1 MGYKKI
7 IILGTFLLANLAFP
21 APVNE
26 ANRIIDIQ
34 QRQLEQERIRQQQ
47 EKMQKEFEN
56 TKFDSLKPQI
66 DKDIE
71 NSNLNSNKFL
81 IKSVNIKDNDR
92 LLSQREKNKIIGKYV
107 FLELSSNDIRNLL
120 TDLTNKL
127 ISKGYTTSVVNFDR
141 NNDLTTGTL
150 NLEIVAGK
158 IEDIKINSGNG
169 LDKYKEFFMFPKNK
183 GKILNI
189 RDIDTATDNFN
200 SINANNMTMEVLP
213 GRKENYSRIEVK
225 NRLKNKYTVGIL
237 ANNYGDSKQNGIWRR
252 GINLNIDSPLGIGD
266 NFYFTYMTVPKKDP
280 DRSWKKTIEE
290 LKPGEILPIGPVGY
304 DPANGDTLPYKRRLD
319 MFNFGYTMKFRTYTL
334 KLNSS
339 KSIQESS
346 FYTANT
352 VYDMYSSNH
361 ILSADLEKI
370 LFRNQKSKVSLDL
383 GIRRRHNQ
391 SYLEKSVLSD
401 RKLTVGTVSL
411 NTTTSLFGGIFG
423 SSIGYE
429 RGLKIFNAERDNG
442 KIDTTPKAQFHK
454 YNVNLS
460 YYKPVTNKFIY
471 RANVYGSYSND
482 VLYGSERQTI
492 GGIGSVGGY
501 NTRESIQGDKAIEIS
516 NELAYNIP
524 VKKFAVVS
532 PYVNYGYGAAK
543 YNRDKSKYRTGYVT
557 GMTAGIRFDTKM
569 FDFDFGYA
577 KPMAHSEYLSPKKQ
591 EMYFSG
597 GRRVFVMWQMGQPWR

>member
-7 IILGTFLLANLAFP
+7 IILGTFLIANLAFP

-56 TKFDSLKPQI
+56 TKFDSPKPQI

-71 NSNLNSNKFL
+71 SGNLNSNKFL
-81 IKSVNIKDNDR
+81 IKSVNIKDNDK

-107 FLELSSNDIRNLL
+107 YLELSSNDIQNLL

-150 NLEIVAGK
+150 NLEIVAGR
-158 IEDIKINSGNG
+158 IEDIRINSGNG
-169 LDKYKEFFMFPKNK
+169 LDKYKEFFMFSKNK
-183 GKILNI
+183 GKIFNI

-280 DRSWKKTIEE
+280 NRSWKKTVEQ
-290 LKPGEILPIGPVGY
+290 LQPGEILPIGPTGY
-304 DPANGDTLPYKRRLD
+304 DPLKGDTLPYKRRLD

-346 FYTANT
+346 FYSANT
-352 VYDMYSSNH
+352 VYDMYSNSH
-361 ILSADLEKI
+361 TLSADLEKI

-383 GIRRRHNQ
+383 GIKRKHNQ

-401 RKLTVGTVSL
+401 RKLAVGTVSL
-411 NTTTSLFGGIFG
+411 NATTSLFGGIFG
-423 SSIGYE
+423 SSFGYE
-429 RGLKIFNAERDNG
+429 RGLKIFHAERDSG
-442 KIDTTPKAQFHK
+442 KIDTTPEAQFHK
-454 YNVNLS
+454 YNMNLS
-460 YYKPVTNKFIY
+460 YYKPITNKFVY
-471 RANVYGSYSND
+471 RANVNGSYSND

-492 GGIGSVGGY
+492 GGVGSVGGY
-501 NTRESIQGDKAIEIS
+501 HTRESIQGDKAIEVS
-516 NELAYNIP
+516 NELAYNIS

-557 GMTAGIRFDTKM
+557 GMTAGIRFDTKI

-577 KPMAHSEYLSPKKQ
+577 RPMSHSNYLSPKKQ

-597 GRRVFVMWQMGQPWR
+597 SLKVSF

>member
-7 IILGTFLLANLAFP
+7 IIFGTFLLANLAFP

-34 QRQLEQERIRQQQ
+34 QRQIEQERTRQQQ
-47 EKMQKEFEN
+47 EKIQKEFEN
-56 TKFDSLKPQI
+56 TKFDSPKPQV
-66 DKDIE
+66 DKNIE
-71 NSNLNSNKFL
+71 SNNLNTNKFL

-107 FLELSSNDIRNLL
+107 YLELSSNDIQNLL

-150 NLEIVAGK
+150 NLEIVAGR
-158 IEDIKINSGNG
+158 IEDIRINSGNG
-169 LDKYKEFFMFPKNK
+169 LDKYKEFFMFSKNK
-183 GKILNI
+183 GKIFNI

-597 GRRVFVMWQMGQPWR
+597 SLKVNF

>member
-1 MGYKKI
+1 LGYKKI
-7 IILGTFLLANLAFP
+7 IIFGTFLLANLAFP

-34 QRQLEQERIRQQQ
+34 QRQIEQERTRQQQ
-47 EKMQKEFEN
+47 EKIQKEFEN
-56 TKFDSLKPQI
+56 TKFDSPKSQV

-71 NSNLNSNKFL
+71 SGNLNSNKFL

-150 NLEIVAGK
+150 NLEIVAGR
-158 IEDIKINSGNG
+158 IEDIRINSGNG
-169 LDKYKEFFMFPKNK
+169 LDKYKEFFMFSKNK
-183 GKILNI
+183 GKIFNI

-280 DRSWKKTIEE
+280 NRSWKKTVEQ
-290 LKPGEILPIGPVGY
+290 LQPGEILPIGPTGY
-304 DPANGDTLPYKRRLD
+304 DPLKGDTLPYKRRLD

-334 KLNSS
+334 KFNSS

-346 FYTANT
+346 FYSANT
-352 VYDMYSSNH
+352 VYDMYSGSH
-361 ILSADLEKI
+361 TLSADLEKI

-383 GIRRRHNQ
+383 GIKRKHNQ
-391 SYLEKSVLSD
+391 SYLEKSALSD
-401 RKLTVGTVSL
+401 RKLAIGTLSL
-411 NTTTSLFGGIFG
+411 NATTSLFGGIFG
-423 SSIGYE
+423 SSFGYE
-429 RGLKIFNAERDNG
+429 RGLKIFHAERDSG

-454 YNVNLS
+454 YSMNLS
-460 YYKPVTNKFIY
+460 YYKPITNNLVY
-471 RANVYGSYSND
+471 RANVSGSYSND

-492 GGIGSVGGY
+492 GGVGSVGGY
-501 NTRESIQGDKAIEIS
+501 HTRESIQGDKAIEVS
-516 NELAYNIP
+516 NEIAYNIP

-557 GMTAGIRFDTKM
+557 GMTAGIRFDTKI

-577 KPMAHSEYLSPKKQ
+577 RPMSHSDYLSPKKQ

-597 GRRVFVMWQMGQPWR
+597 SLKVSF

>member
-1 MGYKKI
+1 MGYNKI
-7 IILGTFLLANLAFP
+7 IIFGIFLLASLAFP

-34 QRQLEQERIRQQQ
+34 QRQLEQERVRQQQ

-56 TKFDSLKPQI
+56 TKFDSPKPQV
-66 DKDIE
+66 DNDIE
-71 NSNLNSNKFL
+71 SGNLNSNKFL

-107 FLELSSNDIRNLL
+107 YLELSSNDIQNLL

-150 NLEIVAGK
+150 NLEIVAGR
-158 IEDIKINSGNG
+158 IEDIRINSGNG
-169 LDKYKEFFMFPKNK
+169 LDKYKEFFMFSKNK
-183 GKILNI
+183 GKIFNI

-280 DRSWKKTIEE
+280 NRSWKKTVEQ
-290 LKPGEILPIGPVGY
+290 LQPGEILPIGPAGY
-304 DPANGDTLPYKRRLD
+304 DPLKGDTLPYKRRLD

-346 FYTANT
+346 FYSANT
-352 VYDMYSSNH
+352 VYDMYSNSH
-361 ILSADLEKI
+361 TLSADLEKI

-383 GIRRRHNQ
+383 GIKRKHNQ

-401 RKLTVGTVSL
+401 RKLAIGTLSL
-411 NTTTSLFGGIFG
+411 NATTSLFGGIFG
-423 SSIGYE
+423 SSFGYE
-429 RGLKIFNAERDNG
+429 RGLTIFHAERDSG

-454 YNVNLS
+454 YSMNLS
-460 YYKPVTNKFIY
+460 YYKPITNKLVY
-471 RANVYGSYSND
+471 RANVNGSYSND

-492 GGIGSVGGY
+492 GGVGSVGGY
-501 NTRESIQGDKAIEIS
+501 HTRESIQGDKAIEVS
-516 NELAYNIP
+516 NEIAYNIP

-532 PYVNYGYGAAK
+532 PYLNYGYGAAK

-557 GMTAGIRFDTKM
+557 GMTAGIRFDTKL

-577 KPMAHSEYLSPKKQ
+577 RPMSHSDYLSPKKQ

-597 GRRVFVMWQMGQPWR
+597 SLKVSF

>member
-7 IILGTFLLANLAFP
+7 IILGTFLIASLAFP
-21 APVNE
+21 SPVNE

-34 QRQLEQERIRQQQ
+34 QRQLEQERVRQQQ

-56 TKFDSLKPQI
+56 TKFDSPKSQV

-71 NSNLNSNKFL
+71 SGNLNSNKFL

-150 NLEIVAGK
+150 NLEIVAGR
-158 IEDIKINSGNG
+158 IEDIRINSGNG
-169 LDKYKEFFMFPKNK
+169 LDKYKEFFMFSKNK
-183 GKILNI
+183 GKIFNI

-237 ANNYGDSKQNGIWRR
+237 ANNYGDSKQNGLWRR

-280 DRSWKKTIEE
+280 NRSWKKTVEQ
-290 LKPGEILPIGPVGY
+290 LQPGEILPIGPTGY
-304 DPANGDTLPYKRRLD
+304 DPLKGDTLPYKRRLD

-334 KLNSS
+334 KFNSS

-346 FYTANT
+346 FYSANT
-352 VYDMYSSNH
+352 VYDMYSGSH
-361 ILSADLEKI
+361 TLSADLEKI

-383 GIRRRHNQ
+383 GIKRKHNQ
-391 SYLEKSVLSD
+391 SYLEKSALSD
-401 RKLTVGTVSL
+401 RKLAIGTLSL
-411 NTTTSLFGGIFG
+411 NATTSLFGGIFG
-423 SSIGYE
+423 SSFGYE
-429 RGLKIFNAERDNG
+429 RGLKIFHAERDSG

-454 YNVNLS
+454 YSMNLS
-460 YYKPVTNKFIY
+460 YYKPITNNLVY
-471 RANVYGSYSND
+471 RANVSGSYSND

-492 GGIGSVGGY
+492 GGVGSVGGY
-501 NTRESIQGDKAIEIS
+501 HTRESIQGDKAIEVS
-516 NELAYNIP
+516 NEIAYNIP

-557 GMTAGIRFDTKM
+557 GMTAGIRFDTKI

-577 KPMAHSEYLSPKKQ
+577 RPMSHSDYLSPKKQ

-597 GRRVFVMWQMGQPWR
+597 SLKVSF

>member
-1 MGYKKI
+1 MKKI
-7 IILGTFLLANLAFP
+7 VSCCVFLLANLAFP

-34 QRQLEQERIRQQQ
+34 QRQIEQERTRQQQ
-47 EKMQKEFEN
+47 EKIQKEFEN
-56 TKFDSLKPQI
+56 TKFDSPKPQI

-71 NSNLNSNKFL
+71 SGNLNSNKFL

-127 ISKGYTTSVVNFDR
+127 ISKGYTTSVVNFDK

-150 NLEIVAGK
+150 NLEIVAGR
-158 IEDIKINSGNG
+158 IEDIRINSGNG
-169 LDKYKEFFMFPKNK
+169 LDKYKEFFMFSKNK
-183 GKILNI
+183 GKIFNI

-492 GGIGSVGGY
+492 GGVGSVGGY

-597 GRRVFVMWQMGQPWR
+597 SLKVSF

>member
-7 IILGTFLLANLAFP
+7 IIFGTFLLANLAFP

-34 QRQLEQERIRQQQ
+34 QRQIEQERTRQQQ
-47 EKMQKEFEN
+47 EKIQKEFED
-56 TKFDSLKPQI
+56 TKFDSPKPQV
-66 DKDIE
+66 DKNIE
-71 NSNLNSNKFL
+71 SNNLNTNKFL

-107 FLELSSNDIRNLL
+107 YLELSSNDIQNLL

-225 NRLKNKYTVGIL
+225 NILKNKYTVGIL

-361 ILSADLEKI
+361 ILSADFEKI

-391 SYLEKSVLSD
+391 NYLEKSVLSD

-492 GGIGSVGGY
+492 GGVGSVGGY

-597 GRRVFVMWQMGQPWR
+597 SLKVNF

>member
-7 IILGTFLLANLAFP
+7 IIFGTFLLANLAFS

-34 QRQLEQERIRQQQ
+34 QRQLEQERVRQQQ
-47 EKMQKEFEN
+47 NKMQKEFEN
-56 TKFDSLKPQI
+56 TKFDSPKPQI

-71 NSNLNSNKFL
+71 SSNLNSNKFL

-150 NLEIVAGK
+150 NLEIVAGR
-158 IEDIKINSGNG
+158 IEDIRINSGNG
-169 LDKYKEFFMFPKNK
+169 LDKYKEFFMFSKNK
-183 GKILNI
+183 GKIFNI

-266 NFYFTYMTVPKKDP
+266 NFYFTYMTVSKKDP
-280 DRSWKKTIEE
+280 SRSWKKTVEQ
-290 LKPGEILPIGPVGY
+290 LQPGEILPIGPVGY
-304 DPANGDTLPYKRRLD
+304 NPENGDKLPYKRRLD

-346 FYTANT
+346 FYSANT
-352 VYDMYSSNH
+352 VYDMYSNSH
-361 ILSADLEKI
+361 TLSADLEKI

-383 GIRRRHNQ
+383 GIKKKHNQ

-401 RKLTVGTVSL
+401 RKLAVGTLSL
-411 NTTTSLFGGIFG
+411 NATTSLFGGIFG
-423 SSIGYE
+423 SSFGYE
-429 RGLKIFNAERDNG
+429 RGLKIFHAERDSG

-454 YNVNLS
+454 YSMNLS
-460 YYKPVTNKFIY
+460 YYKPITNKLVY
-471 RANVYGSYSND
+471 RANVSGSYSND

-492 GGIGSVGGY
+492 GGVGSVGGY
-501 NTRESIQGDKAIEIS
+501 HTRESIQGDKAIEVS
-516 NELAYNIP
+516 NEIAYNIP

-557 GMTAGIRFDTKM
+557 GMTAGIRFDTKI

-577 KPMAHSEYLSPKKQ
+577 KSMSHSDYLSPKKQ

-597 GRRVFVMWQMGQPWR
+597 SLKVSF

>member
-1 MGYKKI
+1 MVHKKI
-7 IILGTFLLANLAFP
+7 MIFCAFLLANIAFS

-34 QRQLEQERIRQQQ
+34 QRHLEQERIRQQQ
-47 EKMQKEFEN
+47 EKLQKELEN
-56 TKFDSLKPQI
+56 TKFDNSQI
-66 DKDIE
+66 KIDNDFK
-71 NSNLNSNKFL
+71 SNDNDLNKFL
-81 IKSVNIKDNDR
+81 INAINLKDDDK
-92 LLSQREKNKIIGKYV
+92 LLSKREKNRIIQKYLY
-107 FLELSSNDIRNLL
+107 LELNSTDIKKLL

-127 ISKGYTTSVVNFDR
+127 ISKGYTTSAVKFDK

-150 NLEIVAGK
+150 NLEIVAGR
-158 IEDIKINSGNG
+158 IEDIRINSGNG
-169 LDKYKEFFMFPKNK
+169 LDRYKEFFMFPKNR
-183 GKILNI
+183 GKIFNI

-237 ANNYGDSKQNGIWRR
+237 ANNYGDSKQNGIWRK

-280 DRSWKKTIEE
+280 NRSWKKTVEQ
-290 LKPGEILPIGPVGY
+290 LQPGEILPIGPTGY
-304 DPANGDTLPYKRRLD
+304 DPLKGDTLPYKRRLD
-319 MFNFGYTMKFRTYTL
+319 MFNFGYAMKFRTYTL

-346 FYTANT
+346 FYAANT
-352 VYDMYSSNH
+352 VYDMYSSSH
-361 ILSADLEKI
+361 TLSADLEKI
-370 LFRNQKSKVSLDL
+370 LFRNQKSKISLDL
-383 GIRRRHNQ
+383 GIKRKHNQ

-401 RKLTVGTVSL
+401 RKFAVGTVSL
-411 NTTTSLFGGIFG
+411 NATTSLFGGIFG
-423 SSIGYE
+423 SSFGYE
-429 RGLKIFNAERDNG
+429 RGLKIFHAERDSG

-454 YNVNLS
+454 YNMNLS
-460 YYKPVTNKFIY
+460 YYKPITNKLVY
-471 RANVYGSYSND
+471 RANVNGSYSND
-482 VLYGSERQTI
+482 VLYGSERQTV

-501 NTRESIQGDKAIEIS
+501 HTKESIQGDKAIEVI
-516 NELAYNIP
+516 NEIAYSIP

-557 GMTAGIRFDTKM
+557 GMTAGIRLDTKM

-597 GRRVFVMWQMGQPWR
+597 SLKVSF

>member
-7 IILGTFLLANLAFP
+7 IIFGTFLLANLAFP
-21 APVNE
+21 APVND

-34 QRQLEQERIRQQQ
+34 QRQIEQERTRQQQ
-47 EKMQKEFEN
+47 EKIQKEFEN
-56 TKFDSLKPQI
+56 TKFDSPKPQV
-66 DKDIE
+66 DKNIE
-71 NSNLNSNKFL
+71 SNNLNTNKFL

-92 LLSQREKNKIIGKYV
+92 LLSQREKNKIIEKYV
-107 FLELSSNDIRNLL
+107 YLELSSDDIRNLL

-150 NLEIVAGK
+150 NLEIVAGR
-158 IEDIKINSGNG
+158 IEDIRINSGNG
-169 LDKYKEFFMFPKNK
+169 LDKYKEFFMFSKNK
-183 GKILNI
+183 GKIFNI

-492 GGIGSVGGY
+492 GGVGSVGGY

-597 GRRVFVMWQMGQPWR
+597 SLKVSF

>member
-1 MGYKKI
+1 LGYKKI

-21 APVNE
+21 ASVNE

-34 QRQLEQERIRQQQ
+34 QRQLEQERVRQQQ

-56 TKFDSLKPQI
+56 TKFDSPKPQI

-107 FLELSSNDIRNLL
+107 YLELSSNDIRNLL

-280 DRSWKKTIEE
+280 NRSWKKTVEQ
-290 LKPGEILPIGPVGY
+290 LQPGEILPIGPTGY
-304 DPANGDTLPYKRRLD
+304 NPANGDTLPYKRRLD

-346 FYTANT
+346 FYSANT
-352 VYDMYSSNH
+352 VYDMYSNSH
-361 ILSADLEKI
+361 TLSADLEKI

-383 GIRRRHNQ
+383 GIKRKHNQ

-401 RKLTVGTVSL
+401 RKLAVGTVSL
-411 NTTTSLFGGIFG
+411 NATTSLFGGIFG
-423 SSIGYE
+423 SSFGYE
-429 RGLKIFNAERDNG
+429 RGLKIFHAERDSG

-454 YNVNLS
+454 YSMNLS
-460 YYKPVTNKFIY
+460 YYKPITNKLVY
-471 RANVYGSYSND
+471 RANVNGSYSND

-492 GGIGSVGGY
+492 GGVGSVGGY
-501 NTRESIQGDKAIEIS
+501 HTRESIQGDKAIEVS
-516 NELAYNIP
+516 NEIAYNIP

-557 GMTAGIRFDTKM
+557 GMTAGIRFDTKI

-577 KPMAHSEYLSPKKQ
+577 RPMSHSDYLSPKKQ

-597 GRRVFVMWQMGQPWR
+597 SLKVSF

>member
-34 QRQLEQERIRQQQ
+34 QRQLEQERVRQQQ

-56 TKFDSLKPQI
+56 TKFDSPKPQI

-107 FLELSSNDIRNLL
+107 YLELSSNDIRNLL

-280 DRSWKKTIEE
+280 NRSWKKTVEQ
-290 LKPGEILPIGPVGY
+290 LQPGEILPIGPTGY
-304 DPANGDTLPYKRRLD
+304 DPLKGDTLPYKRRLD

-346 FYTANT
+346 FYSANT
-352 VYDMYSSNH
+352 VYDMYSNSH
-361 ILSADLEKI
+361 TLSADLEKI

-383 GIRRRHNQ
+383 GIKRKHNQ

-401 RKLTVGTVSL
+401 RKLAVGTVSL
-411 NTTTSLFGGIFG
+411 NATTSLFGGIFG
-423 SSIGYE
+423 SSFGYE
-429 RGLKIFNAERDNG
+429 RGLKIFHAERNSG

-454 YNVNLS
+454 YNMNLS
-460 YYKPVTNKFIY
+460 YYKPITNKLVY
-471 RANVYGSYSND
+471 RANVNGSYSND

-492 GGIGSVGGY
+492 GGVGSVGGY
-501 NTRESIQGDKAIEIS
+501 HTRESIQGDKAIEVS
-516 NELAYNIP
+516 NEIAYNIP

-532 PYVNYGYGAAK
+532 PYLNYGYGAAK

-557 GMTAGIRFDTKM
+557 GMTAGIRFDTKI

-577 KPMAHSEYLSPKKQ
+577 RPMSHSNYLSPKKQ

-597 GRRVFVMWQMGQPWR
+597 SLKVSF

>member
-1 MGYKKI
+1 MFCKKI
-7 IILGTFLLANLAFP
+7 LIFCTFLLANLVFS

-34 QRQLEQERIRQQQ
+34 QRHLEQERIRQQQ
-47 EKMQKEFEN
+47 EKLQKELEN
-56 TKFDSLKPQI
+56 TKFDNSQI
-66 DKDIE
+66 KIDNDFK
-71 NSNLNSNKFL
+71 SNDNDLNKFL
-81 IKSVNIKDNDR
+81 INAINLKDDDK
-92 LLSQREKNKIIGKYV
+92 LLSKREKNRIIQKYLY
-107 FLELSSNDIRNLL
+107 LELNSTDIKKLL

-127 ISKGYTTSVVNFDR
+127 ISKGYTTSAVKFDK

-150 NLEIVAGK
+150 NLEIVAGR
-158 IEDIKINSGNG
+158 IENIKINSGNA
-169 LDKYKEFFMFPKNK
+169 LDKYKEFFMFTKNK
-183 GKILNI
+183 GKSFNI

-200 SINANNMTMEVLP
+200 SINANKRTMEVIP

-225 NRLKNKYTVGIL
+225 NTLKNKYTVGIL
-237 ANNYGDSKQNGIWRR
+237 SNNYGDSNQNGIWRK

-266 NFYFTYMTVPKKDP
+266 SFYFTYMNVPKKEP
-280 DRSWKKTIEE
+280 DRNWKKTVEQ
-290 LKPGEILPIGPVGY
+290 LKPGEILPIGPTGY

-346 FYTANT
+346 FYAANT
-352 VYDMYSSNH
+352 VYDMYSSSH
-361 ILSADLEKI
+361 TLSADLEKI
-370 LFRNQKSKVSLDL
+370 LFRNQKSKISLDL
-383 GIRRRHNQ
+383 GVKRKHSQ

-401 RKLTVGTVSL
+401 RKLAIGTVSL
-411 NTTTSLFGGIFG
+411 NATTSLFGGIFG

-429 RGLKIFNAERDNG
+429 RGLKIFNAERDDG

-454 YNVNLS
+454 YNMSLS
-460 YYKPVTNKFIY
+460 YYKPVTSKFVY
-471 RANVYGSYSND
+471 RANVYASYSND
-482 VLYGSERQTI
+482 VLYGSERQTV
-492 GGIGSVGGY
+492 GGVGSVGGY

-524 VKKFAVVS
+524 VKKVAIVS

-543 YNRDKSKYRTGYVT
+543 YNRDKSRYRIGYVT
-557 GMTAGIRFDTKM
+557 GMTAGIRLDTKI

-597 GRRVFVMWQMGQPWR
+597 SLKVSF

>member
-7 IILGTFLLANLAFP
+7 IIFSTFLLASLAFP

-34 QRQLEQERIRQQQ
+34 QRQLEQERVRQQQ
-47 EKMQKEFEN
+47 NKMQKEFEN
-56 TKFDSLKPQI
+56 TKFDSPKPQI

-71 NSNLNSNKFL
+71 SSNLNSNKFL

-107 FLELSSNDIRNLL
+107 YLELSSNDIKNLL

-280 DRSWKKTIEE
+280 NRSWKKTVEQ
-290 LKPGEILPIGPVGY
+290 LQPGEILPIGPTGY
-304 DPANGDTLPYKRRLD
+304 DPLKGDTLPYKRRLD

-346 FYTANT
+346 FYSANT
-352 VYDMYSSNH
+352 VYDMYSGSH
-361 ILSADLEKI
+361 TLSADLEKI

-383 GIRRRHNQ
+383 GIKRKHNQ
-391 SYLEKSVLSD
+391 SYLEKSALSD
-401 RKLTVGTVSL
+401 RKLAIGTLSL
-411 NTTTSLFGGIFG
+411 NATTSLFGGIFG
-423 SSIGYE
+423 SSFGYE
-429 RGLKIFNAERDNG
+429 RGLKIFHAERDSG

-454 YNVNLS
+454 YSMNLS
-460 YYKPVTNKFIY
+460 YYKPITNKLVY
-471 RANVYGSYSND
+471 RANVSGSYSND

-492 GGIGSVGGY
+492 GGVGSVGGY
-501 NTRESIQGDKAIEIS
+501 HTRESIQGDKAIEVS
-516 NELAYNIP
+516 NEIAYNIP

-557 GMTAGIRFDTKM
+557 GMTAGIRFDTKI

-577 KPMAHSEYLSPKKQ
+577 RPMSHSDYLSPKKQ

-597 GRRVFVMWQMGQPWR
+597 SLKVSF

>member
-7 IILGTFLLANLAFP
+7 IIFCAFLLANLAFS

-34 QRQLEQERIRQQQ
+34 QRQLEQERVRQQQ

-56 TKFDSLKPQI
+56 TKFDSPKTQV

-71 NSNLNSNKFL
+71 SGNLNSNKFL

-107 FLELSSNDIRNLL
+107 FLELSSNDIQDLL

-501 NTRESIQGDKAIEIS
+501 NTRESIQGDKAIEVS

-577 KPMAHSEYLSPKKQ
+577 KPMAHSDYLSPKKQ

-597 GRRVFVMWQMGQPWR
+597 SLKVSF

>member
-34 QRQLEQERIRQQQ
+34 QRQLEHERIRQQQ

-56 TKFDSLKPQI
+56 TKFDSPKPQI

-71 NSNLNSNKFL
+71 SDNLNSNKFL
-81 IKSVNIKDNDR
+81 INSVNIKDKDR

-107 FLELSSNDIRNLL
+107 YLELSSNDIRNLL

-127 ISKGYTTSVVNFDR
+127 ISKGYTTSVVNFDK

-150 NLEIVAGK
+150 NLEIVAGR
-158 IEDIKINSGNG
+158 IEDIRINSGNG
-169 LDKYKEFFMFPKNK
+169 LDKYKEFFMFSKNK
-183 GKILNI
+183 GKIFNI

-597 GRRVFVMWQMGQPWR
+597 SLKVNF

>member
-1 MGYKKI
+1 MKKI
-7 IILGTFLLANLAFP
+7 VSCCVFLLANLAFP

-34 QRQLEQERIRQQQ
+34 QRQIEQERTRQQQ

-56 TKFDSLKPQI
+56 TKFDSPKPQI

-71 NSNLNSNKFL
+71 SGNLNSNKFL

-107 FLELSSNDIRNLL
+107 FLEFSSNDIQNLL

-127 ISKGYTTSVVNFDR
+127 ISKGYTTSVVNFDK
-141 NNDLTTGTL
+141 NNDLTTGAL
-150 NLEIVAGK
+150 NLEIVAGR
-158 IEDIKINSGNG
+158 IEDIRINSGNG
-169 LDKYKEFFMFPKNK
+169 LDKYKEFFMFSKNK
-183 GKILNI
+183 GKIFNI

-225 NRLKNKYTVGIL
+225 KIL

-492 GGIGSVGGY
+492 GGVGSVGGY

-577 KPMAHSEYLSPKKQ
+577 KPMAHSDYLSPKKQ

-597 GRRVFVMWQMGQPWR
+597 SLKVSF

>member
-1 MGYKKI
+1 MKKI
-7 IILGTFLLANLAFP
+7 VSCCVFLLANLAFP

-34 QRQLEQERIRQQQ
+34 QRQIEQERTRQQQ
-47 EKMQKEFEN
+47 EKIQKEFEN
-56 TKFDSLKPQI
+56 TKFDSPKPQV
-66 DKDIE
+66 DKNIE
-71 NSNLNSNKFL
+71 SNNLNTNKFL

-92 LLSQREKNKIIGKYV
+92 LLSQREKNKIIEKYV
-107 FLELSSNDIRNLL
+107 YLELSSDDIRNLL

-150 NLEIVAGK
+150 NLEIVAGR
-158 IEDIKINSGNG
+158 IEDIRINSGNG
-169 LDKYKEFFMFPKNK
+169 LDKYKEFFMFSKNK
-183 GKILNI
+183 GKIFNI

-319 MFNFGYTMKFRTYTL
+319 MVNFGYTMKFRTYTL

-597 GRRVFVMWQMGQPWR
+597 SLKVNF

>member
-56 TKFDSLKPQI
+56 TKFDSPKPQI

-107 FLELSSNDIRNLL
+107 YLELSSNDIRNLL

-280 DRSWKKTIEE
+280 NRSWKKTVEQ
-290 LKPGEILPIGPVGY
+290 LQPGEILPIGPTGY
-304 DPANGDTLPYKRRLD
+304 DPLKGDTLPYKRRLD

-346 FYTANT
+346 FYSANT
-352 VYDMYSSNH
+352 VYDMYSNSH
-361 ILSADLEKI
+361 TLSADLEKI

-383 GIRRRHNQ
+383 GIKRKHNQ

-401 RKLTVGTVSL
+401 RKLAVGTVSL
-411 NTTTSLFGGIFG
+411 NATTSLFGGIFG
-423 SSIGYE
+423 SSFGYE
-429 RGLKIFNAERDNG
+429 RGLKIFHAERDSG
-442 KIDTTPKAQFHK
+442 KINTTPKAQFHK
-454 YNVNLS
+454 YNMNLS
-460 YYKPVTNKFIY
+460 YYKPITNKLVY
-471 RANVYGSYSND
+471 RANVNGSYSND

-492 GGIGSVGGY
+492 GGVGSVGGY
-501 NTRESIQGDKAIEIS
+501 HTRESIQGDKAIEVS
-516 NELAYNIP
+516 NEIAYNIP

-557 GMTAGIRFDTKM
+557 GMTAGIRFDTKI

-577 KPMAHSEYLSPKKQ
+577 RSMSHSDYLSPKKQ

-597 GRRVFVMWQMGQPWR
+597 SLKVSF

>member
-7 IILGTFLLANLAFP
+7 IIFSTFLLASLAFP

-34 QRQLEQERIRQQQ
+34 QRQLEQERVRQQQ

-56 TKFDSLKPQI
+56 TKFDSPKTQV

-71 NSNLNSNKFL
+71 SGNLNSNKFL

-127 ISKGYTTSVVNFDR
+127 ISKGYTTSVVNFDK
-141 NNDLTTGTL
+141 NNDLTTGAL
-150 NLEIVAGK
+150 NLEIVAGR
-158 IEDIKINSGNG
+158 IEDIRINSGNG
-169 LDKYKEFFMFPKNK
+169 IDKYKEFFMFSKNK
-183 GKILNI
+183 GKIFNI

-597 GRRVFVMWQMGQPWR
+597 SLKVSF

>member
-7 IILGTFLLANLAFP
+7 IILGTFLLANIAFP

-34 QRQLEQERIRQQQ
+34 QRQLEQERVRQQQ

-56 TKFDSLKPQI
+56 TKFDSPKSQV

-71 NSNLNSNKFL
+71 SGNLNSNKFL

-150 NLEIVAGK
+150 NLEIVAGR
-158 IEDIKINSGNG
+158 IEDIRINSGNG
-169 LDKYKEFFMFPKNK
+169 LDKYKEFFMFSKNK
-183 GKILNI
+183 GKIFNI

-280 DRSWKKTIEE
+280 NRSWKKTVEQ
-290 LKPGEILPIGPVGY
+290 LQPGEILPIGPTGY
-304 DPANGDTLPYKRRLD
+304 DPLKGDTLPYKRRLD

-334 KLNSS
+334 KFNSS

-346 FYTANT
+346 FYSANT
-352 VYDMYSSNH
+352 VYDMYSGSH
-361 ILSADLEKI
+361 TLSADLEKI

-383 GIRRRHNQ
+383 GIKRKHNQ
-391 SYLEKSVLSD
+391 SYLEKSALSD
-401 RKLTVGTVSL
+401 RKLAIGTLSL
-411 NTTTSLFGGIFG
+411 NATTSLFGGIFG
-423 SSIGYE
+423 SSFGYE
-429 RGLKIFNAERDNG
+429 RGLKIFHAERDSG

-454 YNVNLS
+454 YSMNLS
-460 YYKPVTNKFIY
+460 YYKPITNNLVY
-471 RANVYGSYSND
+471 RANVSGSYSND

-492 GGIGSVGGY
+492 GGVGSVGGY
-501 NTRESIQGDKAIEIS
+501 HTRESIQGDKAIEVS
-516 NELAYNIP
+516 NEIAYNIP

-557 GMTAGIRFDTKM
+557 GMTAGIRFDTKI

-577 KPMAHSEYLSPKKQ
+577 RPMSHSDYLSPKKQ

-597 GRRVFVMWQMGQPWR
+597 SLKVSF

>member
-1 MGYKKI
+1 LGYKKI
-7 IILGTFLLANLAFP
+7 IILGTFLIASLAFP
-21 APVNE
+21 SPVNE

-34 QRQLEQERIRQQQ
+34 QRQLEQERVRQQQ

-56 TKFDSLKPQI
+56 TKFDSPKSQV

-71 NSNLNSNKFL
+71 SGNLNSNKFL

-150 NLEIVAGK
+150 NLEIVAGR
-158 IEDIKINSGNG
+158 IEDIRINSGNG
-169 LDKYKEFFMFPKNK
+169 LDKYKEFFMFSKNK
-183 GKILNI
+183 GKIFNI

-280 DRSWKKTIEE
+280 NRSWKKTVEQ
-290 LKPGEILPIGPVGY
+290 LQPGEILPIGPTGY
-304 DPANGDTLPYKRRLD
+304 DPLKGDTLPYKRRLD

-334 KLNSS
+334 KFNSS

-346 FYTANT
+346 FYSANT
-352 VYDMYSSNH
+352 VYDMYSGSH
-361 ILSADLEKI
+361 TLSADLEKI

-383 GIRRRHNQ
+383 GIKRKHNQ
-391 SYLEKSVLSD
+391 SYLEKSALSD
-401 RKLTVGTVSL
+401 RKLAIGTLSL
-411 NTTTSLFGGIFG
+411 NATTSLFGGIFG
-423 SSIGYE
+423 SSFGYE
-429 RGLKIFNAERDNG
+429 RGLKIFHAERDSG

-454 YNVNLS
+454 YSMNLS
-460 YYKPVTNKFIY
+460 YYKPITNNLVY
-471 RANVYGSYSND
+471 RANVSGSYSND

-492 GGIGSVGGY
+492 GGVGSVGGY
-501 NTRESIQGDKAIEIS
+501 HTRESIQGDKAIEVS
-516 NELAYNIP
+516 NEIAYNIP

-557 GMTAGIRFDTKM
+557 GMTAGIRFDTKI

-577 KPMAHSEYLSPKKQ
+577 RPMSHSDYLSPKKQ

-597 GRRVFVMWQMGQPWR
+597 SLKVSF

>member
-7 IILGTFLLANLAFP
+7 IIFGTFLLANLAFP

-34 QRQLEQERIRQQQ
+34 QRQIEQERTRQQQ

-56 TKFDSLKPQI
+56 TKFDSPKPQI

-71 NSNLNSNKFL
+71 SGNLNSNKFL

-150 NLEIVAGK
+150 NLEIVAGR
-158 IEDIKINSGNG
+158 IEDIRINSGNG
-169 LDKYKEFFMFPKNK
+169 LDKYKEFFMFSKNK
-183 GKILNI
+183 GKIFNI

-492 GGIGSVGGY
+492 GGVGSVGGY

-597 GRRVFVMWQMGQPWR
+597 SLKVNF

>member
-7 IILGTFLLANLAFP
+7 IIFSTFLLASLAFP

-34 QRQLEQERIRQQQ
+34 QRQLEHERIRQQQ

-56 TKFDSLKPQI
+56 TKFDSPKPQI

-71 NSNLNSNKFL
+71 SDNLNSNKFL
-81 IKSVNIKDNDR
+81 INSVNIKDKDR

-150 NLEIVAGK
+150 NLEIVAGR

-169 LDKYKEFFMFPKNK
+169 LDKYKEFFMFSKNK
-183 GKILNI
+183 GKIFNI

-280 DRSWKKTIEE
+280 NRSWKKSVEQLE
-290 LKPGEILPIGPVGY
+290 PGEILPIGPTGY
-304 DPANGDTLPYKRRLD
+304 DPLKGDTLPYKRRLD

-346 FYTANT
+346 FYSANT
-352 VYDMYSSNH
+352 VYDMYSGSH
-361 ILSADLEKI
+361 TLSADLEKI

-383 GIRRRHNQ
+383 GIKRKHNQ

-401 RKLTVGTVSL
+401 RKLAVGTLSL
-411 NTTTSLFGGIFG
+411 NATTSLFGGIFG
-423 SSIGYE
+423 SSFGYE
-429 RGLKIFNAERDNG
+429 RGLKIFHAERDSG

-454 YNVNLS
+454 YSMNLS
-460 YYKPVTNKFIY
+460 YYKPITNKLIY
-471 RANVYGSYSND
+471 RVNVNGSYSND

-492 GGIGSVGGY
+492 GGVGSVGGY
-501 NTRESIQGDKAIEIS
+501 HTRESIQGDKAIEVS

-557 GMTAGIRFDTKM
+557 GMTAGIRFDTKI

-577 KPMAHSEYLSPKKQ
+577 RPMAHSDYLSPKKQ

-597 GRRVFVMWQMGQPWR
+597 SLKVSF

>member
-7 IILGTFLLANLAFP
+7 IIFGTFLLANLAFP

-56 TKFDSLKPQI
+56 TKFDSPKPQI

-71 NSNLNSNKFL
+71 SDNLNSNKFL

-107 FLELSSNDIRNLL
+107 YLELSSDDIKNLL

-150 NLEIVAGK
+150 NLEIVAGR
-158 IEDIKINSGNG
+158 IEDIRINSGNG
-169 LDKYKEFFMFPKNK
+169 LDKYKEFFMFSKNK

-266 NFYFTYMTVPKKDP
+266 NFYFTYMTVPKKAP
-280 DRSWKKTIEE
+280 NRSWKKTVEQ
-290 LKPGEILPIGPVGY
+290 LQPGEILPIGPTGY
-304 DPANGDTLPYKRRLD
+304 DPLKGDTLPYKRRLD

-346 FYTANT
+346 FYSSNT
-352 VYDMYSSNH
+352 VYDMYSNSH
-361 ILSADLEKI
+361 TLSADLEKI

-383 GIRRRHNQ
+383 GIKRKHNQ

-401 RKLTVGTVSL
+401 RKLAVGTLSL
-411 NTTTSLFGGIFG
+411 NATTSLFGGIFG
-423 SSIGYE
+423 SSFGYE
-429 RGLKIFNAERDNG
+429 RGLKIFHAERDSG

-454 YNVNLS
+454 YSMNFS
-460 YYKPVTNKFIY
+460 YYKPITNKFVY

-492 GGIGSVGGY
+492 GGVGSVGGY
-501 NTRESIQGDKAIEIS
+501 HTRESIQGDKAIEVS
-516 NELAYNIP
+516 NEIAYNIP

-597 GRRVFVMWQMGQPWR
+597 SLKVSF

>member
-7 IILGTFLLANLAFP
+7 IIFGTFLLANLAFP

-34 QRQLEQERIRQQQ
+34 QRQIEQERTRQQQ
-47 EKMQKEFEN
+47 EKIQKEFEN
-56 TKFDSLKPQI
+56 TKFDSPKPQV
-66 DKDIE
+66 DKNIE
-71 NSNLNSNKFL
+71 SNNLNTNKFL

-92 LLSQREKNKIIGKYV
+92 LLSQREKNKIIEKYV
-107 FLELSSNDIRNLL
+107 YLELSSDDIRNLL

-141 NNDLTTGTL
+141 NNDLTTETL
-150 NLEIVAGK
+150 NLEIVAGR

-189 RDIDTATDNFN
+189 RDIDMATDNFN

-225 NRLKNKYTVGIL
+225 NTLKNKYTVGIL

-597 GRRVFVMWQMGQPWR
+597 SLKVNF

>member
-7 IILGTFLLANLAFP
+7 IILGTFLIASLAFP
-21 APVNE
+21 SPVNE

-34 QRQLEQERIRQQQ
+34 QRQLEQERVRQQQ

-56 TKFDSLKPQI
+56 TKFDSPKPQI

-107 FLELSSNDIRNLL
+107 YLELSSNDIQNLL

-150 NLEIVAGK
+150 NLEIVAGR
-158 IEDIKINSGNG
+158 IEDIRINSGNG
-169 LDKYKEFFMFPKNK
+169 LDKYKEFFMFSKNK
-183 GKILNI
+183 GKIFNI

-280 DRSWKKTIEE
+280 NRSWKKTVEQ
-290 LKPGEILPIGPVGY
+290 LQPGEILPIGPTGY
-304 DPANGDTLPYKRRLD
+304 DPLKGDTLPYKRRLD

-346 FYTANT
+346 FYSANT
-352 VYDMYSSNH
+352 VYDMYSGSH
-361 ILSADLEKI
+361 TLSADLEKI

-383 GIRRRHNQ
+383 GIKRKHNQ
-391 SYLEKSVLSD
+391 SYLEKSALSD
-401 RKLTVGTVSL
+401 RKLAIGTLSL
-411 NTTTSLFGGIFG
+411 NATTSLFGGIFG
-423 SSIGYE
+423 SSFGYE
-429 RGLKIFNAERDNG
+429 RGLKIFHAERDSG

-454 YNVNLS
+454 YSMNLS
-460 YYKPVTNKFIY
+460 YYKPITNKLVY
-471 RANVYGSYSND
+471 RANVSGSYSND

-492 GGIGSVGGY
+492 GGVGSVGGY
-501 NTRESIQGDKAIEIS
+501 HTRESIQGDKAIEVS
-516 NELAYNIP
+516 NEIAYNIP
-524 VKKFAVVS
+524 VKKFAIVS
-532 PYVNYGYGAAK
+532 PYLNYGYGAAK

-557 GMTAGIRFDTKM
+557 GMTAGIRFDTKI

-577 KPMAHSEYLSPKKQ
+577 RPMSHSDYLSPKKQ

-597 GRRVFVMWQMGQPWR
+597 SLKVSF

>member
-7 IILGTFLLANLAFP
+7 IIFSTFLLASLAFP

-56 TKFDSLKPQI
+56 TKFDSSKPQI

-71 NSNLNSNKFL
+71 SSNLNSNKFL

-107 FLELSSNDIRNLL
+107 FLELSSNDIQDLL

-127 ISKGYTTSVVNFDR
+127 ISKGYTTSVVSFDR
-141 NNDLTTGTL
+141 NNDLTTETL
-150 NLEIVAGK
+150 NLEIVAGR

-189 RDIDTATDNFN
+189 RDIDMATDNFN

-280 DRSWKKTIEE
+280 NRSWKKTVEQ
-290 LKPGEILPIGPVGY
+290 LQPGEILPIGPTGY
-304 DPANGDTLPYKRRLD
+304 DPLKGDILPYKRRLD

-346 FYTANT
+346 FYSANT
-352 VYDMYSSNH
+352 VYDMYSGSH
-361 ILSADLEKI
+361 TLSANLEKI

-383 GIRRRHNQ
+383 GIKRKHNQ
-391 SYLEKSVLSD
+391 SYLEKSALSD
-401 RKLTVGTVSL
+401 RKLAIGTLSL
-411 NTTTSLFGGIFG
+411 NATTSLFGGIFG
-423 SSIGYE
+423 SSFEYE
-429 RGLKIFNAERDNG
+429 RGLKIFHAERDSG

-454 YNVNLS
+454 YSMNLS
-460 YYKPVTNKFIY
+460 YYKPITNKLVY
-471 RANVYGSYSND
+471 RANVSGSYSND

-492 GGIGSVGGY
+492 GGVGSVGGY
-501 NTRESIQGDKAIEIS
+501 HTRESIQGTRESIQGDKAIEIS
-516 NELAYNIP
+516 NEIAYNIP

-532 PYVNYGYGAAK
+532 PYVNYGYGATK

-557 GMTAGIRFDTKM
+557 GMTAGIRFDTKI

-577 KPMAHSEYLSPKKQ
+577 RPMSHSDYLSPKKQ

-597 GRRVFVMWQMGQPWR
+597 SLKVSF